1 MTTAERIAPASLF
14 DGAATLAERLRRS
27 VVAIGGRGGA
37 GAGTVWRPG
46 LIVTNHHVAR
56 AGSMRVETP
65 DGDTL
70 DGRVVA
76 RDPRHDLAAIESP
89 GAELPPV
96 ETRDAASLRTGELLF
111 AVGHPWGQR
120 GSVSAGVVLTTAGTA
135 GEHTV
140 PLAETVRADL
150 RLAPG
155 NSGGPLADA
164 RGRAVGINS
173 MIAGGTAVAIPTE
186 AVERFLGEGDRRPG
200 FLGIVG
206 RAVPLPDAERAD
218 GLLVTEIVAGSPA
231 ETAGLIPGDV
241 LVALDGAA
249 GLEAIAVALRGIVA
263 GTALRLELLRGG
275 RRVEIE
281 AVPGEA
287 PASRFASA

>member
-37 GAGTVWRPG
+37 GAGTVWGPG

-56 AGSMRVETP
+56 SGAMRVETP

-76 RDPRHDLAAIESP
+76 RDPRHDLAAIETP

-96 ETRDAASLRTGELLF
+96 ETRNAASLRTGELLF

-120 GSVSAGVVLTTAGTA
+120 GSLSAGIVLTTAGTA
-135 GEHTV
+135 GEHAV

-164 RGRAVGINS
+164 RGRVVGINS

-186 AVERFLGEGDRRPG
+186 TVERFLGEGDRRPG

-206 RAVPLPDAERAD
+206 RAVPLPDSERAD

-241 LVALDGAA
+241 LVALEGAA

-281 AVPGEA
+281 AVPAEA

>member
-14 DGAATLAERLRRS
+14 DGAATLAQRLRRS

-46 LIVTNHHVAR
+46 LIVTNHHVAH
-56 AGSMRVETP
+56 ADAMRVETP
-65 DGDTL
+65 DGDTP

-76 RDPRHDLAAIESP
+76 RDPRHDLAVIESP

-120 GSVSAGVVLTTAGTA
+120 GSFSAGIVLTTAGTA
-135 GEHTV
+135 GEHAV

-164 RGRAVGINS
+164 RGRVVGINS

-186 AVERFLGEGDRRPG
+186 TVERFLGEGDRRPG
-200 FLGIVG
+200 VLGIVG
-206 RAVPLPDAERAD
+206 RAVPLPDSERAD
-218 GLLVTEIVAGSPA
+218 GLLVTEIVADSPA